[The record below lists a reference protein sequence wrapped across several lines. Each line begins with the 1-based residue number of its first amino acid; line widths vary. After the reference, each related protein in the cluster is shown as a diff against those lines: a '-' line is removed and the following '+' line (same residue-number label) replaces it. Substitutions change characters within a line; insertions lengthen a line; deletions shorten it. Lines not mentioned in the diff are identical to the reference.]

1 MGMNSPFMP
10 RKRLFYCLFF
20 DVWYSTKKA
29 RQLDGHG
36 MNYLLKRLKEPS
48 TWAGIGLIL
57 TAITP
62 VLPLAYATPI
72 GALIGVCGGIAYILR
87 EGKTDAK

>member
-1 MGMNSPFMP
+1 MS
-10 RKRLFYCLFF
+10 
-20 DVWYSTKKA
+20 
-29 RQLDGHG
+29 
-36 MNYLLKRLKEPS
+36 RLKEPS

-62 VLPLAYATPI
+62 VLPLAYATP
-72 GALIGVCGGIAYILR
+72 VRCFSCGYVVGIAYILR

>member
-1 MGMNSPFMP
+1 MP
-10 RKRLFYCLFF
+10 PSAAFLFVLFF
-20 DVWYSTKKA
+20 LYVIFETKQSVRLIIMKYQIA
-29 RQLDGHG
+29 
-36 MNYLLKRLKEPS
+36 RLKEAS

-62 VLPLAYATPI
+62 VLPLAYATPV
-72 GALIGVCGGIAYILR
+72 GALVGVCGGIAYILR

>member
-1 MGMNSPFMP
+1 M
-10 RKRLFYCLFF
+10 KYHI
-20 DVWYSTKKA
+20 T
-29 RQLDGHG
+29 
-36 MNYLLKRLKEPS
+36 RLKEAS

-62 VLPLAYATPI
+62 VLPLAYSTPV

>member
-1 MGMNSPFMP
+1 M
-10 RKRLFYCLFF
+10 KYHI
-20 DVWYSTKKA
+20 V
-29 RQLDGHG
+29 
-36 MNYLLKRLKEPS
+36 RLKEAS

-62 VLPLAYATPI
+62 VLPLAYATPV

>member
-1 MGMNSPFMP
+1 MS
-10 RKRLFYCLFF
+10 
-20 DVWYSTKKA
+20 
-29 RQLDGHG
+29 
-36 MNYLLKRLKEPS
+36 RLKEPS

-62 VLPLAYATPI
+62 VLPLAYATPV

>member
-1 MGMNSPFMP
+1 MSWNGLPFYAS
-10 RKRLFYCLFF
+10 KEAFYCLKIT
-20 DVWYSTKKA
+20 VCYIV
-29 RQLDGHG
+29 RHG
-36 MNYLLKRLKEPS
+36 LNLGCVMYLLKRLKEPS

-62 VLPLAYATPI
+62 VLPLAYATPV